1 MSYDGKLMRR
11 AMVRFEEAKQRRA
24 DALHARERAVYAA
37 VPRIAEI
44 DAALRETMSK
54 LISSA
59 LRRGTDPR
67 PAIEALKEE
76 NLALQRERAE
86 LLVAHGYPADYLE
99 DKPNC
104 PLCGDTGW
112 RGSEVCSCL
121 NDYYARVQLEE
132 LSRLLDLG
140 TQSFETFSFDV
151 YSPYA
156 PLDQDIS
163 PRSNME
169 RIYDACRDYAYEFS
183 PRSGNLLLSGDPG
196 LGKTFLSACIARAV
210 SETGHSVVYDTAAHI
225 FERFEAQKFSR
236 DETRR
241 RGRGRLPP
249 SPLRPAHHRRSRHR
263 ADYRVR
269 PQRLLP
275 DRQHASD
282 DEQKDHHLHQPL
294 PRRALAPLRREHPLA
309 HRGRLPHSPL
319 LRRRYPQ
326 AEKVKRT
333 QRSGLPCGRPLPS
346 FTG

>member
-24 DALHARERAVYAA
+24 DALHARERAVYAV

-140 TQSFETFSFDV
+140 TQSFETFSFDW
-151 YSPYA
+151 YS
-156 PLDQDIS
+156 DERGERKRS
-163 PRSNME
+163 PRENME
-169 RIYDACRDYAYEFS
+169 RVFDICQDYARHFS
-183 PRSGNLLLSGDPG
+183 LAADNLLLTGQSG
-196 LGKTFLSACIARAV
+196 LGKTFLSASIARVV
-210 SETGHSVVYDTAAHI
+210 SDRGFSVVYDTAEHI
-225 FERFEAQKFSR
+225 FSQMEEEKFRPDDSSAACENVQR
-236 DETRR
+236 YQNCDLLIVDDLGTEMVTSFVQSALYQLIN
-241 RGRGRLPP
+241 GRLLAGKKTVINTNLAPRQLGERY
-249 SPLRPAHHRRSRHR
+249 SPQVQSRLEGE
-263 ADYRVR
+263 YRV
-269 PQRLLP
+269 LP
-275 DRQHASD
+275 FFGEDIR
-282 DEQKDHHLHQPL
+282 K
-294 PRRALAPLRREHPLA
+294 
-309 HRGRLPHSPL
+309 
-319 LRRRYPQ
+319 LRRRQ
-326 AEKVKRT
+326 
-333 QRSGLPCGRPLPS
+333 QM
-346 FTG
+346 

>member
-1 MSYDGKLMRR
+1 MRR

-169 RIYDACRDYAYEFS
+169 RIYDACRDYAY
-183 PRSGNLLLSGDPG
+183 
-196 LGKTFLSACIARAV
+196 
-210 SETGHSVVYDTAAHI
+210 VVYDTAAHI

-236 DETRR
+236 DET
-241 RGRGRLPP
+241 GG
-249 SPLRPAHHRRSRHR
+249 
-263 ADYRVR
+263 ADEDVS
-269 PQRLLP
+269 RLLRC
-275 DRQHASD
+275 DLLIID
-282 DEQKDHHLHQPL
+282 DLGTE
-294 PRRALAPLRREHPLA
+294 LATEFVRSA
-309 HRGRLPHSPL
+309 FYQIVNTRLMTNKKTIISTNLSPAEL
-319 LRRRYPQ
+319 SRRYG
-326 AEKVKRT
+326 ANILSRIEGAYRI
-333 QRSGLPCGRPLPS
+333 LPFFGDDIRKQKK
-346 FTG
+346 

>member
-44 DAALRETMSK
+44 DTALRETMSK

-163 PRSNME
+163 PRS
-169 RIYDACRDYAYEFS
+169 
-183 PRSGNLLLSGDPG
+183 GNLLLSGDPG
-196 LGKTFLSACIARAV
+196 LGKTFLSACIARVV

-236 DETRR
+236 DET
-241 RGRGRLPP
+241 GG
-249 SPLRPAHHRRSRHR
+249 
-263 ADYRVR
+263 ADEDVS
-269 PQRLLP
+269 RLLRC
-275 DRQHASD
+275 DLLIID
-282 DEQKDHHLHQPL
+282 DLGTELTTEFVRSAFYQIVNT
-294 PRRALAPLRREHPLA
+294 
-309 HRGRLPHSPL
+309 RLMTNKKTIISTNLSPAEL
-319 LRRRYPQ
+319 SRRYG
-326 AEKVKRT
+326 ANILSRIEGAYRI
-333 QRSGLPCGRPLPS
+333 LPFFGDDIRKQKK
-346 FTG
+346 

>member
-196 LGKTFLSACIARAV
+196 LGKTFLSACIARVV
-210 SETGHSVVYDTAAHI
+210 SETATPLSTTPPPTSSSA
-225 FERFEAQKFSR
+225 S
-236 DETRR
+236 RR
-241 RGRGRLPP
+241 RN
-249 SPLRPAHHRRSRHR
+249 SPATRPAARTRTSP
-263 ADYRVR
+263 AFS
-269 PQRLLP
+269 
-275 DRQHASD
+275 AATCSSSTIS
-282 DEQKDHHLHQPL
+282 
-294 PRRALAPLRREHPLA
+294 AP
-309 HRGRLPHSPL
+309 S
-319 LRRRYPQ
+319 
-326 AEKVKRT
+326 
-333 QRSGLPCGRPLPS
+333 
-346 FTG
+346 

>member
-44 DAALRETMSK
+44 DA
-54 LISSA
+54 A

-104 PLCGDTGW
+104 PLCGNTGW

-196 LGKTFLSACIARAV
+196 LGKTFLSACIARVV

-236 DETRR
+236 DET
-241 RGRGRLPP
+241 GG
-249 SPLRPAHHRRSRHR
+249 
-263 ADYRVR
+263 ADEDVS
-269 PQRLLP
+269 RLLRC
-275 DRQHASD
+275 DLLIID
-282 DEQKDHHLHQPL
+282 DLGTELTTEFVRSAFYQIVNT
-294 PRRALAPLRREHPLA
+294 
-309 HRGRLPHSPL
+309 RLMTNKKTIISTNLSPAEL
-319 LRRRYPQ
+319 SRRYG
-326 AEKVKRT
+326 ANILSRIEGAYRI
-333 QRSGLPCGRPLPS
+333 LPFFGDDIRKQKK
-346 FTG
+346 

>member
-169 RIYDACRDYAYEFS
+169 RIYDACTTSHAAAFS
-183 PRSGNLLLSGDPG
+183 PPTAPSPTMPTPSG
-196 LGKTFLSACIARAV
+196 TFRIRNKQS
-210 SETGHSVVYDTAAHI
+210 T
-225 FERFEAQKFSR
+225 Q
-236 DETRR
+236 
-241 RGRGRLPP
+241 
-249 SPLRPAHHRRSRHR
+249 PLRPCRRGCN
-263 ADYRVR
+263 
-269 PQRLLP
+269 RLWG
-275 DRQHASD
+275 D
-282 DEQKDHHLHQPL
+282 
-294 PRRALAPLRREHPLA
+294 ALSLFPARCE
-309 HRGRLPHSPL
+309 
-319 LRRRYPQ
+319 
-326 AEKVKRT
+326 RT
-333 QRSGLPCGRPLPS
+333 
-346 FTG
+346 

>member
-196 LGKTFLSACIARAV
+196 LGKTFLSASIARVV
-210 SETGHSVVYDTAAHI
+210 SEDGFSVVYDTAGHVFA
-225 FERFEAQKFSR
+225 RCEAAKFRSDEEPDAAEDVRRYEKSDLLILDDLGTEMTTAFVQSALYQLVNSR
-236 DETRR
+236 LLAGKSTVINTN
-241 RGRGRLPP
+241 LTPP
-249 SPLRPAHHRRSRHR
+249 ELGVRYGAAVRSRLEGE
-263 ADYRVR
+263 YTV
-269 PQRLLP
+269 LP
-275 DRQHASD
+275 FIGRDIR
-282 DEQKDHHLHQPL
+282 KLK
-294 PRRALAPLRREHPLA
+294 RE
-309 HRGRLPHSPL
+309 
-319 LRRRYPQ
+319 
-326 AEKVKRT
+326 
-333 QRSGLPCGRPLPS
+333 RS
-346 FTG
+346 

>member
-196 LGKTFLSACIARAV
+196 LGKTFLSACIARVV
-210 SETGHSVVYDTAAHI
+210 SEDGFSVVYDTAGHVFSQ
-225 FERFEAQKFSR
+225 FESAKFRR
-236 DETRR
+236 DDDGDTAGEDVERCMNCDLLILDDLGTEMTTQFTVSALYQVVN
-241 RGRGRLPP
+241 GRLL
-249 SPLRPAHHRRSRHR
+249 SGRPTIVSTNLPDSELEARYS
-263 ADYRVR
+263 A
-269 PQRLLP
+269 QIASRLLGAYTLYQFCGT
-275 DRQHASD
+275 DVRLLKKMES
-282 DEQKDHHLHQPL
+282 
-294 PRRALAPLRREHPLA
+294 
-309 HRGRLPHSPL
+309 GR
-319 LRRRYPQ
+319 
-326 AEKVKRT
+326 
-333 QRSGLPCGRPLPS
+333 
-346 FTG
+346 

>member
-121 NDYYARVQLEE
+121 NDYYTRVQLEE
-132 LSRLLDLG
+132 LSRLLPPAAAIFCSRAIPGWARL
-140 TQSFETFSFDV
+140 S
-151 YSPYA
+151 SPPA
-156 PLDQDIS
+156 SHASSAKRATPLS
-163 PRSNME
+163 TTPPPTS
-169 RIYDACRDYAYEFS
+169 S
-183 PRSGNLLLSGDPG
+183 
-196 LGKTFLSACIARAV
+196 SA
-210 SETGHSVVYDTAAHI
+210 S
-225 FERFEAQKFSR
+225 
-236 DETRR
+236 RR
-241 RGRGRLPP
+241 RN
-249 SPLRPAHHRRSRHR
+249 SPATRPAARTRTSP
-263 ADYRVR
+263 AFS
-269 PQRLLP
+269 
-275 DRQHASD
+275 AATCSSSTIS
-282 DEQKDHHLHQPL
+282 
-294 PRRALAPLRREHPLA
+294 AP
-309 HRGRLPHSPL
+309 S
-319 LRRRYPQ
+319 
-326 AEKVKRT
+326 
-333 QRSGLPCGRPLPS
+333 
-346 FTG
+346 

>member
-140 TQSFETFSFDV
+140 TQSFETFLCLANTENNHIIHVS
-151 YSPYA
+151 
-156 PLDQDIS
+156 DIT
-163 PRSNME
+163 M
-169 RIYDACRDYAYEFS
+169 
-183 PRSGNLLLSGDPG
+183 NLQ
-196 LGKTFLSACIARAV
+196 F
-210 SETGHSVVYDTAAHI
+210 
-225 FERFEAQKFSR
+225 
-236 DETRR
+236 
-241 RGRGRLPP
+241 
-249 SPLRPAHHRRSRHR
+249 
-263 ADYRVR
+263 
-269 PQRLLP
+269 
-275 DRQHASD
+275 
-282 DEQKDHHLHQPL
+282 
-294 PRRALAPLRREHPLA
+294 PLA
-309 HRGRLPHSPL
+309 ELIQCVQIHIRKHL
-319 LRRRYPQ
+319 
-326 AEKVKRT
+326 
-333 QRSGLPCGRPLPS
+333 
-346 FTG
+346 

>member
-86 LLVAHGYPADYLE
+86 LLVARGYPADYLE

-169 RIYDACRDYAYEFS
+169 RIYDAGRD
-183 PRSGNLLLSGDPG
+183 
-196 LGKTFLSACIARAV
+196 
-210 SETGHSVVYDTAAHI
+210 
-225 FERFEAQKFSR
+225 
-236 DETRR
+236 
-241 RGRGRLPP
+241 
-249 SPLRPAHHRRSRHR
+249 
-263 ADYRVR
+263 
-269 PQRLLP
+269 
-275 DRQHASD
+275 
-282 DEQKDHHLHQPL
+282 
-294 PRRALAPLRREHPLA
+294 
-309 HRGRLPHSPL
+309 
-319 LRRRYPQ
+319 
-326 AEKVKRT
+326 
-333 QRSGLPCGRPLPS
+333 
-346 FTG
+346 

>member
-196 LGKTFLSACIARAV
+196 LGKTFLSACIARVVAAK
-210 SETGHSVVYDTAAHI
+210 GYSVCYDSAAAALEA
-225 FERFEAQKFSR
+225 FEVQKFSR
-236 DETRR
+236 DPEASEAANARVRRMLDCDLMILDDLGTEMVSSISTSALYTLLNTRLVNGNKIIISTNCSDEELLKKYTPQIYSR
-241 RGRGRLPP
+241 IKGEFLRLPF
-249 SPLRPAHHRRSRHR
+249 
-263 ADYRVR
+263 V
-269 PQRLLP
+269 
-275 DRQHASD
+275 
-282 DEQKDHHLHQPL
+282 
-294 PRRALAPLRREHPLA
+294 
-309 HRGRLPHSPL
+309 GRDIWLI
-319 LRRRYPQ
+319 R
-326 AEKVKRT
+326 KGV
-333 QRSGLPCGRPLPS
+333 
-346 FTG
+346 